1 MKYDAELVEYVVR
14 EVIRRL
20 TADGRFVARTAA
32 STATVSQYENIHREL
47 NVADR
52 LVTLATLQGKLDG
65 VTQLTVARRSIIT
78 PAVRDELKQRM
89 IELNG

>member
-1 MKYDAELVEYVVR
+1 VDVKYDAELMEWVVR

-20 TADGRFVARTAA
+20 TADGRFTARNAAPTTAVA
-32 STATVSQYENIHREL
+32 QCKL
-47 NVADR
+47 NVTDR

-65 VTQLTVARRSIIT
+65 ITQVTIARRSVVT

-89 IELNG
+89 IELRRSE